1 MRFLL
6 TLLVVLAL
14 STPAEAQQPKK
25 VPRLGFLGGAS
36 SSFYSPRI
44 NAFREG
50 LRDLGYVE
58 GKNIIIEYRY
68 ADGKLEQV
76 AALAAELVRLNVNII
91 VSSGAASVAA
101 KNATTSIPIIF
112 VAVADAIDTGLVVSL
127 ARPGGNAT
135 GLTILAPELN
145 GKRLELLKE
154 TFPSVTRVALVWNP
168 SNPSNSIALKETQ
181 TTSQSLGL
189 QIQSVEVGTLKNF
202 EDAFESGTRTGIHAI
217 VTLADPVINAY
228 EKPILDVAA
237 KNRLPAM
244 YAVPEFVD
252 AGGLMSFAPSY
263 IDQHRRAATYVDKIL
278 KGAKPADLPVEQ
290 PRKFEL
296 IINLKTAKQI
306 GVNIPQSVLY
316 PADKVIR

>member
-1 MRFLL
+1 
-6 TLLVVLAL
+6 
-14 STPAEAQQPKK
+14 
-25 VPRLGFLGGAS
+25 
-36 SSFYSPRI
+36 
-44 NAFREG
+44 
-50 LRDLGYVE
+50 
-58 GKNIIIEYRY
+58 
-68 ADGKLEQV
+68 
-76 AALAAELVRLNVNII
+76 
-91 VSSGAASVAA
+91 
-101 KNATTSIPIIF
+101 
-112 VAVADAIDTGLVVSL
+112 
-127 ARPGGNAT
+127 
-135 GLTILAPELN
+135 
-145 GKRLELLKE
+145 
-154 TFPSVTRVALVWNP
+154 
-168 SNPSNSIALKETQ
+168 
-181 TTSQSLGL
+181 
-189 QIQSVEVGTLKNF
+189 VEVGTLKNF

-316 PADKVIR
+316 RADKVIR